1 MSFAFIIR
9 HIHHF
14 VNSLECVSLVIM
26 QNDQIP
32 LSFRKRFKS
41 IREIFKQLIVN
52 KRIIGQRIRRNLIP
66 KFDMY
71 FSLLIVYYAF
81 AAPHFAFANMA
92 SSFQSDTLRIENL

>member
-32 LSFRKRFKS
+32 LSFRKSFKS
-41 IREIFKQLIVN
+41 IRKIFKQLIVN
-52 KRIIGQRIRRNLIP
+52 KRIIGQRIRRNLIR

-71 FSLLIVYYAF
+71 FYRSKVINNRVSCNRVD
-81 AAPHFAFANMA
+81 PCRQR
-92 SSFQSDTLRIENL
+92 SF